1 MKRKLFALSAI
12 VAMTLCSC
20 GENQKGKNNDDYENF
35 DSVMANV
42 KFLTEVTITDLR
54 GETTTYPTDFSA
66 LDVECFY
73 GFKADGSDAKYV
85 KITQQNPSIEISIP
99 VTSSSATLYGG
110 IKYTLKPDFDKTK
123 KVCLGRGIKVDSH
136 EFYNAGSVVS
146 NPKGYFRS
154 SEFAFAGGDYDLTDE
169 EQLGHF
175 NRLVENSKKP
185 RIICT
190 VTR

>member
-1 MKRKLFALSAI
+1 MKRKFFALSAI

-35 DSVMANV
+35 DSVVVNV
-42 KFLTEVTITDLR
+42 KFSTDVTIGDK
-54 GETTTYPTDFSA
+54 TYTTDFDA
-66 LDVECFY
+66 MDVEYFY
-73 GFKADGSDAKYV
+73 GFKEDGKDAKYV
-85 KITQQNPSIEISIP
+85 KITQHNPIVKISIP

-123 KVCLGRGIKVDSH
+123 KVCLGRSVEVDSY
-136 EFYNAGSVVS
+136 EFYNAGSLVS
-146 NPKGYFRS
+146 KPNGTVRTGGS
-154 SEFAFAGGDYDLTDE
+154 SKSGGDYDLTDE